1 MLESPMILT
10 NTLSVWDAAN
20 TVVTYLMN
28 LPGNEDVRSINPVVG
43 ETNDVRGRHVRQ
55 THVLEAIGGA
65 TGGPVEEGA
74 VGAGTGSSAFG
85 WKAGIGT
92 ASRRTPDSLGG
103 FTVGVLVQ
111 ANYGGVLQ
119 MDGIP
124 VGQEL

>member
-1 MLESPMILT
+1 M
-10 NTLSVWDAAN
+10 
-20 TVVTYLMN
+20 
-28 LPGNEDVRSINPVVG
+28 
-43 ETNDVRGRHVRQ
+43 
-55 THVLEAIGGA
+55 
-65 TGGPVEEGA
+65 
-74 VGAGTGSSAFG
+74 GAGTGSSAFG